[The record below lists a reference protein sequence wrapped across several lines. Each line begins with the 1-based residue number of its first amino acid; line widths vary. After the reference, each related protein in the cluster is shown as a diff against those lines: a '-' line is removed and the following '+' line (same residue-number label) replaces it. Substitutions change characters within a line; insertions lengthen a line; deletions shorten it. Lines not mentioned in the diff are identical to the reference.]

1 MDLLNV
7 DNESGQKDD
16 MIQSESDELQGL
28 SC

>member
-7 DNESGQKDD
+7 ENESGQKDD

-28 SC
+28 AC